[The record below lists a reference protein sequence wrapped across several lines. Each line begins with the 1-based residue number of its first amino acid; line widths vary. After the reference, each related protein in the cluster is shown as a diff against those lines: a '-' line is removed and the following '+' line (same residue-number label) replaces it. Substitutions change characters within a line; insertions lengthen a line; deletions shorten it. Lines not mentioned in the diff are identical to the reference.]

1 MLLNGKSINTHV
13 ILISL
18 GLMLMN
24 IHGTNRN
31 KTSASLNS
39 TGMALVNSRLGEAE
53 KKMLRMGLKRTHIIY
68 QATASWYGAQF
79 HGKTTANME
88 TFDKTVLSAAHKTL
102 PLNTYLLVTNL
113 NNGKKVIVRVNDR
126 GPYIEG
132 RELDLSEAAARLV
145 GSYDKGVVPVRFEVL
160 ESV

>member
-1 MLLNGKSINTHV
+1 MLLNGKSVNIHV

-18 GLMLMN
+18 ALILIN
-24 IHGTNRN
+24 IHGTSSN
-31 KTSASLNS
+31 KTSASLDS
-39 TGMALVNSRLGEAE
+39 SGLALVNLTLDETE

-68 QATASWYGAQF
+68 QAKASWYGGLF

-88 TFDKTVLSAAHKTL
+88 TFDKNVLSAAHKTI

-113 NNGKKVIVRVNDR
+113 NNGKKVVVRVNDR
-126 GPYIEG
+126 GPYIAG

-145 GSYDKGVVPVRFEVL
+145 GSYAKGVVPVRFEVL
-160 ESV
+160 ERA